1 MASNWHISVMSSGNG
16 NSVVRPVPSAQVEP
30 GAPVQEPSPSASMV
44 KPQPEVAVTNSI
56 KPHSSTI
63 CLDPLLS
70 GNVRLE
76 PLNTCTLRLDPHN
89 SSMLRPDPTTLPSVQ
104 PSSLSSS
111 FCLNSI
117 STSTQSLNPSNL
129 HQNTVPESS
138 GANPEPQN
146 NKEMLSFTKPFT
158 LASACDATLVQV
170 SRSSASSLDTSPKVN
185 HGPNHENENQVVVP
199 LPDPPPNSCLKS
211 GTLTNHKDPR
221 SSSRVGLRVHFKL
234 PEDEE
239 EAPSDTSC
247 QSEDAAQMSVKEPP
261 PVRAKPKLWVEQI
274 KKKTQNNWCCIRC

>member
-1 MASNWHISVMSSGNG
+1 MSSSGNG
-16 NSVVRPVPSAQVEP
+16 NSDVRPFPGVQVEP
-30 GAPVQEPSPSASMV
+30 GQIQELSAPVSMV
-44 KPQPEVAVTNSI
+44 KAQPEVTTTNSI

-76 PLNTCTLRLDPHN
+76 PFNTCTLCLDPRN
-89 SSMLRPDPTTLPSVQ
+89 SSVLRPDPTSFPSVQ

-111 FCLNSI
+111 SSLLNSI
-117 STSTQSLNPSNL
+117 SSSTHSLNPLYL
-129 HQNTVPESS
+129 HQSPVESS

-146 NKEMLSFTKPFT
+146 NKEMLSYTKPFT
-158 LASACDATLVQV
+158 FAPTCDAAVGQV
-170 SRSSASSLDTSPKVN
+170 SRSSLASLDTSPRAN
-185 HGPNHENENQVVVP
+185 DAPNPENGNQAALP

-211 GTLTNHKDPR
+211 GTLTNHKEPR
-221 SSSRVGLRVHFKL
+221 SGSRVGLRVHFKL

-239 EAPSDTSC
+239 EAQSDASC

-261 PVRAKPKLWVEQI
+261 PVRAKPKL
-274 KKKTQNNWCCIRC
+274 